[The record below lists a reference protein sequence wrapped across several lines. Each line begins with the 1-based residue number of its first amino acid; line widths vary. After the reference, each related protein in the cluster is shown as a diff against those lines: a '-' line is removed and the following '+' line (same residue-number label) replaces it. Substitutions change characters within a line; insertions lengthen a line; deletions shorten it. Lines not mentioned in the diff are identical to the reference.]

1 MTYDTKRPDVN
12 PTDYKI

>member
-1 MTYDTKRPDVN
+1 LVN